1 MILLKIDNNDL
12 ERFGGLEKLIE
23 RIICRRNWEL
33 FLTLILEID
42 INQVSKLI
50 QENVFRKV
58 CKKIDLWVHVEEPSI
73 AKKLLKDGVKKVRF
87 VVQENDVVLKIISE
101 DNFSNIDYIIINTLN
116 FNKMDGLIPTIVQD
130 EDRNIL
136 MLAYSSKESLQM
148 AISTRK
154 AIYFSRTRNSI
165 WEKGEESGNFQIL
178 KKIQYDCDADALLF
192 RVKQKNN
199 ACHTGSYSCFQISSF
214 TLRDLYEIM
223 NERKKFSSI
232 TESYT
237 KRLLEDRKLLISK
250 IKEES
255 KEVIRFTD
263 KENLIWE
270 IADLT
275 YFLLVL
281 MLSEEIS
288 PDEIINELRSRN
300 L

>member
-23 RIICRRNWEL
+23 RIICRRNWDL

-42 INQVSKLI
+42 IKQVSILI
-50 QENVFRKV
+50 QEKIFRKV
-58 CKKIDLWVHVEEPSI
+58 CKKIDIWVPVEEPSI

-87 VVQENDVVLKIISE
+87 VIQESDVILRFISKE
-101 DNFSNIDYIIINTLN
+101 DFLNIDTSIINTLN

-130 EDRNIL
+130 ENGTIL
-136 MLAYSSKESLQM
+136 MLAYSSKESLQL
-148 AISTRK
+148 AISTRRG
-154 AIYFSRTRNSI
+154 IYFSRVRNSI
-165 WEKGEESGNFQIL
+165 WKKGEESGNFQIL
-178 KKIQYDCDADALLF
+178 KKIHYDCDTDALLF
-192 RVKQKNN
+192 RVKQRNN
-199 ACHTGSYSCFQISSF
+199 ACHLGSYSCFQISNFS
-214 TLRDLYEIM
+214 LRDLYEIL

-232 TESYT
+232 AESYT

-255 KEVIRFTD
+255 REVIRYTD

-281 MLSEEIS
+281 MLREEIS